1 MGKDKWF
8 YYSEDKGYP
17 YEQIEP
23 YETIVT
29 FYNTATKKIH
39 NTKIRYANIGCYHFV
54 NKILCQIGLEVT
66 FKGIPFEEK
75 QKIPTDDYIE
85 LKIPL
90 YDIFKM
96 IGYPEYTINVK
107 TGRVPVNIGILM
119 TRSKDIAEI
128 DAPDVTASAVLA
140 EEPSPT
146 FIIGIN
152 DLFVHYH
159 QQSNSIDKI
168 FSLAMSFSFCFSIAI

>member
-1 MGKDKWF
+1 MNKDKWF
-8 YYSEDKGYP
+8 YYSEYKGHP

-39 NTKIRYANIGCYHFV
+39 NTKIMYANIGCYHFV
-54 NKILCQIGLEVT
+54 NKILCQIGLDVT

-75 QKIPTDDYIE
+75 PKIPTDDYIE

-96 IGYPEYTINVK
+96 IGYPEYTINVT
-107 TGRVPVNIGILM
+107 TGRVPVDIVILM
-119 TRSKDIAEI
+119 TRSKDIGEI

-140 EEPSPT
+140 VEPSPT
-146 FIIGIN
+146 FIIGIH
-152 DLFVHYH
+152 DLFTHYH
-159 QQSNSIDKI
+159 QQPNITEKI

>member
-29 FYNTATKKIH
+29 FYNIATKKIH

-75 QKIPTDDYIE
+75 PKIPTDDYIE

-96 IGYPEYTINVK
+96 IGYPEYTISVK
-107 TGRVPVNIGILM
+107 TGRVPVAIGIMM
-119 TRSKDIAEI
+119 TRSKDIGEI
-128 DAPDVTASAVLA
+128 DAPDVTASAVLVV
-140 EEPSPT
+140 EPSPT

-152 DLFVHYH
+152 DLFTHYH
-159 QQSNSIDKI
+159 QQPNTTDKI
-168 FSLAMSFSFCFSIAI
+168 FSLAISFSFCFSIAI